1 MKTQKLTLEID
12 ADEEITLGLVRLAKE
27 VPDYELFYHL
37 NTLNTF
43 QFKRV
48 NDLVF
53 HGTYYDY
60 YYPKFEAFH
69 HDSKI
74 CIHYIANKSDHSVL
88 KKASTEL
95 FVNEGDTKFLLEN
108 YEDVDYIISTSEPFG
123 DFSVILLPENLMFQI
138 QDFHLCPSVELYHL
152 IQYYE

>member
-12 ADEEITLGLVRLAKE
+12 ADEEIILGLVRLAKE

-37 NTLNTF
+37 NSLNPF
-43 QFKRV
+43 QFRRV

-74 CIHYIANKSDHSVL
+74 CIHIIANKSDRSIL
-88 KKASTEL
+88 KKMNTEL
-95 FVNEGDTKFLLEN
+95 FSNEENTKLLLEN
-108 YEDVDYIISTSEPFG
+108 YEDVDYLITTYEPFG

-138 QDFHLCPSVELYHL
+138 QDFLLSPSAELYHL

>member
-12 ADEEITLGLVRLAKE
+12 ADEEITLGLVRLAKQ

-37 NTLNTF
+37 NALNTF

-74 CIHYIANKSDHSVL
+74 CIHFIANKSDHSVS
-88 KKASTEL
+88 KKESTEL
-95 FVNEGDTKFLLEN
+95 FGNEEDTKFLLEN

-138 QDFHLCPSVELYHL
+138 QDFHLCPSAELYHL

>member
-12 ADEEITLGLVRLAKE
+12 ADEEITLGLVRLAKQ

-74 CIHYIANKSDHSVL
+74 CIHFIANKSDHSVL

-95 FVNEGDTKFLLEN
+95 FANEGDTKFLLEN
-108 YEDVDYIISTSEPFG
+108 YGDVDYIISTSEPFG

>member
-12 ADEEITLGLVRLAKE
+12 ADEEITLGLVRLAKQ

-74 CIHYIANKSDHSVL
+74 CIHFIANKSDHSVL

-95 FVNEGDTKFLLEN
+95 FTNEGDTKFLLEN

-138 QDFHLCPSVELYHL
+138 QDFHLCPSAELYHL

>member
-12 ADEEITLGLVRLAKE
+12 ADEEITLGLVRLAKQ

-74 CIHYIANKSDHSVL
+74 CIHFIANKSDHSVL
-88 KKASTEL
+88 KKESTEL
-95 FVNEGDTKFLLEN
+95 FGNEGDTKFLLEN

-138 QDFHLCPSVELYHL
+138 QDFHLCPSAELYHL

>member
-12 ADEEITLGLVRLAKE
+12 ADEEITLGLVRLAKQ

-74 CIHYIANKSDHSVL
+74 CIHFIANKSDHSVL
-88 KKASTEL
+88 KKESTEL
-95 FVNEGDTKFLLEN
+95 FGNEEDRKFLLEN

-138 QDFHLCPSVELYHL
+138 QDFHLCPSAELYHL

>member
-12 ADEEITLGLVRLAKE
+12 ADEEITLGLVRLAKQ
-27 VPDYELFYHL
+27 VPDYELFYLL

-74 CIHYIANKSDHSVL
+74 CIHFIANKSDHSVL
-88 KKASTEL
+88 KKESTEL
-95 FVNEGDTKFLLEN
+95 FENEEDTKFLLEN

-138 QDFHLCPSVELYHL
+138 QDFHLCPSAELYHL

>member
-74 CIHYIANKSDHSVL
+74 CIHFIANKSDHSVL

-95 FVNEGDTKFLLEN
+95 FANEGDTKFLLEN

>member
-1 MKTQKLTLEID
+1 LKTQKLTLEID

>member
-12 ADEEITLGLVRLAKE
+12 ADEEITLGLVRLAKQ

-74 CIHYIANKSDHSVL
+74 CIHFIANKSDHSVL
-88 KKASTEL
+88 KKESTEL
-95 FVNEGDTKFLLEN
+95 FGNEEDTKFLLEN

-138 QDFHLCPSVELYHL
+138 QDFHLCHSAELYHL